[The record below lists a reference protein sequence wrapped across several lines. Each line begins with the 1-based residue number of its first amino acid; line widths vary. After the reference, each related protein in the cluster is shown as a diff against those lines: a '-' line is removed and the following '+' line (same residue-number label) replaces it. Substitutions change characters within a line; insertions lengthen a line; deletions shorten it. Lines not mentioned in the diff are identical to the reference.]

1 MPSKLEFY
9 AFPRLKSA
17 KKEIDNNHMD
27 YKSGATFS
35 GQLDGRKRMGYGV
48 FVWPNGDR
56 YKGEYVDNDRHGK
69 GEQVWS
75 DGAKFTG
82 EFVRDTRHGEG
93 EHIWRDGE
101 SFKGSYF
108 KDHRHGQGTY
118 TWPDKSCFV
127 GTFYKNKKEG
137 YGIFKFSNGN
147 EFQGLYINDER
158 EGPGLFSYPD
168 GTHDIGLWR
177 KERLVKLCSPIEG
190 AFTMAEHTDF
200 EYNPAEH
207 VLNLK
212 VTDPRNPT
220 LNSTLNVT
228 SNDSNSNGQTEE
240 SLQAMMEKLS
250 SVNFQT
256 TFDIF
261 QSSTGESV
269 DLKTLTYDR
278 EEYDE
283 AFFGD
288 DCKESESNLTALN
301 NTPSLIEMQLHA
313 LKHRNRENVVTF
325 PVDALI
331 HGDRG
336 IFTKKGP
343 IEEMSEELIEAAAKG
358 DYDTV
363 HSLLSKGAVNVNVA
377 DRNGHVSLIG
387 AAVHMHRDVI
397 DCLLDNGADVNK
409 LNDEGLSALAA
420 CHVLFYPIS
429 SFKYNIAERYLPVP
443 PGEERI
449 QVKIHMESPDES
461 GVQDNAPKAGQ
472 KPQEARAESG
482 SVHNGGKVD
491 GNNADR
497 DFFDIESPEKEVG
510 DELEE
515 GDGFI
520 PEWDPDKESV
530 EERRSLKKAGSLLSQ
545 KLGSL
550 HGSSS
555 IITSVNDFETDQS
568 LKGFGVKVTED
579 MIERT
584 ATSMSKNPRIV
595 SRGIS
600 REEEYLDDARKRA
613 IDIAEHSK
621 MEATIRLLLKRG
633 ADPNA
638 SSVPMPVLFFAI
650 KAADVD
656 AVSILLQKKASTEAR
671 LSPEKEG
678 LTPLHIASAI
688 RGIEGVEITKLLL
701 GSGARPNTRAL
712 DKDLHEY
719 PEDLSPLDPDV
730 KLKPGLDDSVF
741 AYLLELEEA
750 GDHQGGRTPLHIACD
765 RDDDY
770 ELARQVVHLLLEH
783 GANPNVLC
791 KGQSPLSLAIASGN
805 DLAIDE
811 LLSCKANTSLPLG
824 QSIGSALCVA
834 ANTQFEYR
842 RTPQQRIA
850 LIDKLVKAGANIL
863 APIAVGPKRQMGTA
877 VDYAYWMFN
886 QDRRIAHMPYHALTH
901 AERDTYNARR
911 KLLSHLG
918 EILRE
923 AAVKREKE
931 RLEQEECNGMR
942 SVSPSHGFL
951 YTGAGAMASDGSVG
965 RSKSPSRISSK
976 GGEGG
981 GPDGNKQVAFQAT
994 TKDSSGMVQPLVDR
1008 DEEMT
1013 VSGGGKVLMTV
1024 DLSQGGDQSRTQR
1037 LVKQATRSHIRK
1049 PLFRYCYECG
1059 RSIGVRLSACTR
1071 CKEVYYCSKA
1081 CKIKAW
1087 NARHKEECLRI
1098 GGRSRSP
1105 SPTSHTGV
1113 PGSHNSTNNSNQSL
1127 TQGQA
1132 QSNAKGLGGGG
1143 GSIAKGQNKG
1153 HGPNVK
1159 GQTGSNTRGQEGS
1172 NARGQP
1178 GKTGG
1183 VDTKGKVAGK
1193 GPAGVAGTRGQ
1204 VADKGPKGKG
1214 QVGGGDN
1221 RMVGQTNGQFGGGSV
1236 GREAVDHAMK
1246 SECTENY
1253 SYN

>member
-17 KKEIDNNHMD
+17 KKEMDNNHMD

-35 GQLDGRKRMGYGV
+35 GQLDGRKREGHGV

-56 YKGEYVDNDRHGK
+56 YKGEYVDNDRHGA
-69 GEQVWS
+69 GEQIWS
-75 DGAKFTG
+75 DGSKFSG
-82 EFVRDTRHGEG
+82 DFVRDTRHGQG
-93 EHIWRDGE
+93 EHNWQDGE

-108 KDHRHGQGTY
+108 KDHRHGEGTY
-118 TWPDKSCFV
+118 TWPDKSCFE

-137 YGIFKFSNGN
+137 YGVFKFSSGN

-158 EGPGLFSYPD
+158 EGPGLLSYPD
-168 GTHDIGLWR
+168 QKHDIGVWR

-190 AFTMAEHTDF
+190 AFTMADHTDF
-200 EYNPAEH
+200 EYNPTEH
-207 VLNLK
+207 VLSLK
-212 VTDPRNPT
+212 INDPRNPA
-220 LNSTLNVT
+220 LNGALNDAC
-228 SNDSNSNGQTEE
+228 NDSNTNGHMEQ
-240 SLQAMMEKLS
+240 SLRAMMEKLS
-250 SVNFQT
+250 SVNFET

-261 QSSTGESV
+261 QSSMGESV

-278 EEYDE
+278 EEYDK

-288 DCKESESNLTALN
+288 ENEGSKDSDNTLTALN
-301 NTPSLIEMQLHA
+301 NTPSLIEMQLHVM
-313 LKHRNRENVVTF
+313 KHRNREGVVKF
-325 PVDALI
+325 PVDALV

-336 IFTKKGP
+336 VFTEKGP
-343 IEEMSEELIEAAAKG
+343 IELMSEKLIEAAAKG

-363 HSLLSKGAVNVNVA
+363 HLLLSKGAVNVNVS
-377 DRNGHVSLIG
+377 DRNGHVGLIG

-397 DCLLDNGADVNK
+397 NCLLDNGADVNK

-420 CHVLFYPIS
+420 CHVLFYPIA

-443 PGEERI
+443 LGEERVK
-449 QVKIHMESPDES
+449 VKIHMASPEETVAPETAPEVGRSDIVHDE
-461 GVQDNAPKAGQ
+461 P
-472 KPQEARAESG
+472 
-482 SVHNGGKVD
+482 
-491 GNNADR
+491 GNDLNR
-497 DFFDIESPEKEVG
+497 DFFDIESPVKEVG
-510 DELEE
+510 AEMEEDE
-515 GDGFI
+515 GFI
-520 PEWDPDKESV
+520 PEWDPDNESV
-530 EERRSLKKAGSLLSQ
+530 EERRSVRKAGSLLSQ
-545 KLGSL
+545 KLTSL

-555 IITSVNDFETDQS
+555 IITSINDFETDQS
-568 LKGFGVKVTED
+568 LKGFGVKITED
-579 MIERT
+579 LIERSAT
-584 ATSMSKNPRIV
+584 AMSKNPRVV

-600 REEEYLDDARKRA
+600 RQEENLDEARKRA
-613 IDIAEHSK
+613 IDIAEHTN

-678 LTPLHIASAI
+678 LIPLHIASAI
-688 RGIEGVEITKLLL
+688 RGAEGVEITKLLL
-701 GSGARPNTRAL
+701 AAGANPNTRAM
-712 DKDLHEY
+712 DKDLQEY
-719 PEDLSPLDPDV
+719 PEDLSPLDPSV
-730 KLKPGLDDSVF
+730 KLKPGLDESVF
-741 AYLLELEEA
+741 SYLLELEAA

-811 LLSCKANTSLPLG
+811 LLSCNANTSLPLG

-834 ANTQFEYR
+834 ANTQFEFR

-850 LIDKLVKAGANIL
+850 LIDKLVKAGANIA

-923 AAVKREKE
+923 AAVKREKD
-931 RLEQEECNGMR
+931 RLDQEEYDGMR

-951 YTGAGAMASDGSVG
+951 YTGAGAETSEGSSIG
-965 RSKSPSRISSK
+965 RSKSPSRISFK
-976 GGEGG
+976 GGEGVG
-981 GPDGNKQVAFQAT
+981 LEGSKQVAFEAT

-1013 VSGGGKVLMTV
+1013 V
-1024 DLSQGGDQSRTQR
+1024 
-1037 LVKQATRSHIRK
+1037 RK

-1087 NARHKEECLRI
+1087 NARHKEECLRL

-1105 SPTSHTGV
+1105 SPTLHAGLS
-1113 PGSHNSTNNSNQSL
+1113 S
-1127 TQGQA
+1127 
-1132 QSNAKGLGGGG
+1132 SNAGLAG
-1143 GSIAKGQNKG
+1143 AQ
-1153 HGPNVK
+1153 
-1159 GQTGSNTRGQEGS
+1159 GQTGSNAKGQVGSNAKGQVGSNAKGQVGSNAKGQVGS
-1172 NARGQP
+1172 NARSPNSSVKNQNGTAAGAKTRGQ
-1178 GKTGG
+1178 G
-1183 VDTKGKVAGK
+1183 AGK
-1193 GPAGVAGTRGQ
+1193 GPGGVVGAKGQ
-1204 VADKGPKGKG
+1204 TVDKGSKGKG
-1214 QVGGGDN
+1214 QGKAGGDIGQFVGGSG
-1221 RMVGQTNGQFGGGSV
+1221 
-1236 GREAVDHAMK
+1236 GREAVNHMLL
-1246 SECTENY
+1246 SESTDNY